1 MKTESHERDP
11 TWMQSLPNEALR
23 CFMKHALDVV
33 QGLYQPEIRGA
44 LTGTTADKY
53 NVAKFHKATRVN
65 QRFATSFLIAYDSL
79 IGQPAAAS
87 ADAAAGP
94 DGHGDAA
101 ESAEESQAE
110 KTTQST
116 DASTFRRQCEQHCVL
131 ELEARSVLLVAGGTH
146 AENKLNVTTTR
157 LYHNWTESSNPLSWV
172 LRREERQVVPYLLWR
187 RRYTFHT
194 VFNVVSETCMSNA
207 PF

>member
-23 CFMKHALDVV
+23 CFMKHALDVF
-33 QGLYQPEIRGA
+33 QGLYQPEIRRA

-53 NVAKFHKATRVN
+53 NVLKFHKATRVN
-65 QRFATSFLIAYDSL
+65 QRFTTSFLIAYDSL

-94 DGHGDAA
+94 GGHGDAA
-101 ESAEESQAE
+101 ESAGESQADN
-110 KTTQST
+110 TTQSSRET
-116 DASTFRRQCEQHCVL
+116 DLSTFRRQCEQHCFR

-146 AENKLNVTTTR
+146 AENNLDVTNTRIYKDSPVSVPFMGFYDVKNAKLCHIFSGEGVIMFTR
-157 LYHNWTESSNPLSWV
+157 FST
-172 LRREERQVVPYLLWR
+172 
-187 RRYTFHT
+187 
-194 VFNVVSETCMSNA
+194 
-207 PF
+207 